1 MTNELSLNI
10 KAQDIPPIARH
21 ALESSQIVH
30 ASAEDTVKRIRD
42 AIYPNWYHYEVRD
55 ISENL
60 WPGYMVRCDTPQQAL
75 LAAALMPEK
84 SHTTILIEEVKK
96 LEEVDNTHPFVRA
109 LKGRMRS
116 AMHTSLTGFGAM
128 TILLGTVYAMK
139 EMDTQAAVCAVI
151 GTTLTLAS
159 MYLTGLRS
167 EYLSLPE
174 NPLRKTEIS

>member
-1 MTNELSLNI
+1 MNNEISLHI
-10 KAQDIPPIARH
+10 SPEDLPPIARH

-30 ASAEDTVKRIRD
+30 ADDKETVKRIRT
-42 AIYPNWYHYEVRD
+42 AIYPNWYHYENRD

-60 WPGYMVRCDTPQQAL
+60 WPGYLVRCETPQQAF

-96 LEEVDNTHPFVRA
+96 SEETDSAHLFVKA
-109 LKGRMRS
+109 LKGRMGT

-128 TILLGTVYAMK
+128 TILLGTVSAIK

-151 GTTLTLAS
+151 GTTFTLTS